1 MGRASRLLRI
11 FLCYGKCSKN
21 EKNNGGGEKSKAG
34 KDSFIVAQNQA
45 EAEASW
51 LRNLYA
57 KSEREQTKH
66 AIAVAAATAAAADA
80 AVASAKAAV
89 SVLRLTSHAMGTLFS
104 SWHED
109 SAAIRIQSAFR
120 GYLARKACRA
130 LKALVQLQAL
140 VRGYLVRK
148 KTEAVLRCGRAA
160 ARSHSG
166 DRRSGNFV
174 LSSQGHLERLENS
187 RCKSRAFS
195 FGRLPATTSLDSS
208 CSSHERSPRI
218 VEIDTIRPTVARA
231 RGILHFSDEKCRCC
245 STAAQSAPR
254 ILKSACTAP
263 ATPTKVGSD
272 EFRRL
277 LGCPNYMASTQSF
290 VAKVRP
296 QSTLRE
302 ASPRMIPAADEA
314 VALGV
319 LGTRRSCSQIPEAV
333 RLRRAVMEKLLERA
347 AAGEVIW

>member
-1 MGRASRLLRI
+1 
-11 FLCYGKCSKN
+11 
-21 EKNNGGGEKSKAG
+21 
-34 KDSFIVAQNQA
+34 
-45 EAEASW
+45 
-51 LRNLYA
+51 
-57 KSEREQTKH
+57 
-66 AIAVAAATAAAADA
+66 
-80 AVASAKAAV
+80 
-89 SVLRLTSHAMGTLFS
+89 MGTLFS
-104 SWHED
+104 SWHEE

-120 GYLARKACRA
+120 GYLVIQFSSCHSVHSDPCLNSVLLQARKAFRA

-174 LSSQGHLERLENS
+174 LSSQ
-187 RCKSRAFS
+187 
-195 FGRLPATTSLDSS
+195 
-208 CSSHERSPRI
+208 
-218 VEIDTIRPTVARA
+218 

-245 STAAQSAPR
+245 SSAAQSAPR
-254 ILKSACTAP
+254 ILKSPCTAP
-263 ATPTKVGSD
+263 ATPTKVGPD

-290 VAKVRP
+290 VAKVRS

-302 ASPRMIPAADEA
+302 ASPRMMPAADEA

-347 AAGEVIW
+347 AAGELIY